1 MLLGIL
7 HTSVEEPRSKKY
19 TKTRPHHSRS
29 SRVNAFSPTR
39 PRCRFSNRTKLIR
52 NELNLKHK
60 NFLILIRSGRR
71 FVFMLRTDGSVAGAF
86 QMLEMNER
94 IVEIILWHW
103 HKHTSVN
110 VCRGRGSKERRECC
124 RRADMNLPPSSAC
137 HTEHRPFVNASFF
150 RRIPLFAPR
159 FSCTIYICWI
169 CWATGALHCCA
180 TSNLAYAVRRSV
192 EWVWRSMPPVTSSR
206 SHKIHNFFSSFS
218 VAFCLTLYRCWRDA
232 FFSAILFGIFF
243 LFERWREENQR

>member
-1 MLLGIL
+1 MRRQQEYFFMLLGIL

-94 IVEIILWHW
+94 IVEIILWH
-103 HKHTSVN
+103 
-110 VCRGRGSKERRECC
+110 
-124 RRADMNLPPSSAC
+124 
-137 HTEHRPFVNASFF
+137 
-150 RRIPLFAPR
+150 
-159 FSCTIYICWI
+159 
-169 CWATGALHCCA
+169 
-180 TSNLAYAVRRSV
+180 
-192 EWVWRSMPPVTSSR
+192 
-206 SHKIHNFFSSFS
+206 
-218 VAFCLTLYRCWRDA
+218 
-232 FFSAILFGIFF
+232 
-243 LFERWREENQR
+243 